1 MGSTRYNSSVVGFS
15 SLSGMVHSLAEREN
29 RTVDVMPNNPCSI
42 KSQLLRKYMG
52 KLDALYYSVQDSAA
66 IVDAG
71 PDRIQLINAN
81 RRVEENRRESRAA
94 RSQYTDHVHDHGC

>member
-1 MGSTRYNSSVVGFS
+1 
-15 SLSGMVHSLAEREN
+15 
-29 RTVDVMPNNPCSI
+29 
-42 KSQLLRKYMG
+42 MG

-71 PDRIQLINAN
+71 PDRIQLINTN

-94 RSQYTDHVHDHGC
+94 RAQYTDHVHDHSC